1 MGSDKPDVPP
11 SAALGYDAGVLA
23 LTAFKATFGLI
34 IVFGVVFP
42 VLVQGIIAVIA
53 AAVAGERRRN
63 QAYEAEHGGH
73 WRH

>member
-1 MGSDKPDVPP
+1 M
-11 SAALGYDAGVLA
+11 LA